1 MGGFSPCEDALEAVL
16 EDEDYPNSA
25 RTISKYRR
33 LFAKEAYLALKRRKL
48 LVIRGSEKLGLL
60 MYFEDL
66 TSGAKSSSSTSSSG
80 ITCCR
85 SLRRRR
91 LARHFL
97 RGMRG
102 FVIDIAHL
110 VKRRSCRE

>member
-1 MGGFSPCEDALEAVL
+1 VGGFSPGEDALEAVL

-66 TSGAKSSSSTSSSG
+66 TSGAKSNSSTSSAG

-85 SLRRRR
+85 S
-91 LARHFL
+91 HFL

-102 FVIDIAHL
+102 FMIDIAHL